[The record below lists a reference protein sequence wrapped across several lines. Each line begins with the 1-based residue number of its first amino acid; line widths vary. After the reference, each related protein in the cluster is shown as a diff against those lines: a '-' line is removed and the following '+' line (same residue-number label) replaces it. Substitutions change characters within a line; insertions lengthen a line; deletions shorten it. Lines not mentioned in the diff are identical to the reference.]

1 MAGVWDLEKNKNN
14 PSAFSGGDIV
24 FIVQI
29 GNSSRGEHN
38 KYTCI

>member
-1 MAGVWDLEKNKNN
+1 MVGVWDLEKNKDN
-14 PSAFSGGDIV
+14 PPAFSGGDIV

-29 GNSSRGEHN
+29 GNTSGEDYD